1 MKEGHSRKRYTRRCI
16 KLVLTR
22 ESGLGL
28 GASGVGF
35 GLLRKREGPG
45 GKSLSEPGR
54 RAEIGL

>member
-1 MKEGHSRKRYTRRCI
+1 MKEGNSRKGYTRCCM

-35 GLLRKREGPG
+35 GLLRKREDPG
-45 GKSLSEPGR
+45 GKSLWEPGR
-54 RAEIGL
+54 RAE